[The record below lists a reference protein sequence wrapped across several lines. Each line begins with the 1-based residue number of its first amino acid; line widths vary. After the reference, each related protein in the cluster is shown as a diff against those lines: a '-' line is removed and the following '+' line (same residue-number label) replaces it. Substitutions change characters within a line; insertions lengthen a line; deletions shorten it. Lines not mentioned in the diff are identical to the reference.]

1 MTGIAFRAIWGRQ
14 RRLSRRTAAG
24 DHRTLLRN
32 LAIERCDRMKSR
44 DMASSEARSEP
55 SYQRRMLLCDATR
68 PIVPYPPPRLWRMS
82 RLPLA
87 WTWKGGSIM
96 PEAVLSPLATW
107 HNFYVLI
114 GTAAATLTGLIFV
127 VATLIA
133 RVRVRV
139 SSPDEAFA
147 TFSTPNVVHFGAAL
161 LVAALLS
168 APWQALWPAGLLLG
182 LSGLGGMIYVVIVLR
197 RARRQ
202 TDYQP
207 VLEDWLWHTVF
218 PLVSY
223 TALVVA
229 ALLLPGHPAPA
240 LFVIA
245 AATVLL
251 LFIGIHNA
259 WDNVTYIALELSRPQ
274 NTSQD

>member
-1 MTGIAFRAIWGRQ
+1 MQ
-14 RRLSRRTAAG
+14 
-24 DHRTLLRN
+24 
-32 LAIERCDRMKSR
+32 
-44 DMASSEARSEP
+44 
-55 SYQRRMLLCDATR
+55 
-68 PIVPYPPPRLWRMS
+68 
-82 RLPLA
+82 
-87 WTWKGGSIM
+87 
-96 PEAVLSPLATW
+96 EAVLSPLATW
-107 HNFYVLI
+107 QNFYTII
-114 GTAAATLTGLIFV
+114 GTAAATLTGLMFV

-133 RVRVRV
+133 GVRV
-139 SSPDEAFA
+139 SSSEAFA
-147 TFSTPNVVHFGAAL
+147 TFNTPNVLHFGAAL
-161 LVAALLS
+161 LVAAILS

-182 LSGLGGMIYVVIVLR
+182 LSGLGGVTYVVIVFR

-229 ALLLPGHPAPA
+229 AILLPGHPAPA

-245 AATVLL
+245 AGTVLL

-259 WDNVTYIALELSRPQ
+259 WDNVTYIAIDLSRPQ
-274 NTSQD
+274 NKSQD